1 MTNVESC
8 WLVVSTTVPLEFHR
22 VERFRLEDRAN
33 QRVHLKGKDWCLS
46 LEFIC
51 QKKYSEEK
59 RKVPGT
65 CSSRAKTASNRMQWW
80 SDKPD
85 SIQFRQKS
93 QILGSSPEWQIC
105 GDFWAPGQAGGHR
118 RPPRWPWRWPRGG
131 PRPPWWS
138 ALEEHTHFIV
148 ILISTSKLPSL
159 WPIWHGGNLGHRTIP
174 KRPLVYDYWRN
185 CHIEWLEI
193 FNLCVLTILF

>member
-1 MTNVESC
+1 M
-8 WLVVSTTVPLEFHR
+8 L
-22 VERFRLEDRAN
+22 
-33 QRVHLKGKDWCLS
+33 
-46 LEFIC
+46 FIC
-51 QKKYSEEK
+51 KKNTVRKKGQYLGHVATEPKQPATGCSDDQTNLIQYSWNKK
-59 RKVPGT
+59 R
-65 CSSRAKTASNRMQWW
+65 
-80 SDKPD
+80 
-85 SIQFRQKS
+85 

-105 GDFWAPGQAGGHR
+105 GDFWAPGRAGGRR
-118 RPPRWPWRWPRGG
+118 RPPRWPWKWPRGG

-174 KRPLVYDYWRN
+174 KRPLVYDYWQN